1 MKALKSIF
9 NKISG
14 LETAADLKKNKLTLA
29 DLITVKLCF
38 NDLLC
43 SGEAETISKAA
54 ADFYRRNG
62 FTVTKSGI
70 SYNITRGGIGDE

>member
-1 MKALKSIF
+1 MKCLKPIF

-43 SGEAETISKAA
+43 NGEAKTISKAA

-62 FTVTKSGI
+62 FTVTESGI
-70 SYNITRGGIGDE
+70 SYTITRG